1 MRIFKYLKRKFFPRH
16 LLGRFILI
24 ILLPMV
30 ILQAMIGIYFFNKHW
45 DTISRRLAND
55 VIGEIRLIAHWSE
68 MQEDPSAKL
77 DVFEKNLGLQLNWK
91 ADEKLSYDKT
101 NERLSSAKLRNKIE
115 DLPYPQTTYTN
126 EKGEQE
132 IDIQLSKGVLNI
144 VVPRK
149 RFFSTTVPSFLWWM
163 LGSSVL
169 LFTIAFLF
177 MKNQVRAITRLAKA
191 AELFGMGQ
199 EVRFKPEGAYEVRLA
214 GLSFIEM
221 KERIARY
228 MSERTSMLAGVSH
241 DLRTPL
247 TRMKLELSMMEPD
260 ETTQMLHQ
268 DINEMESMLTG
279 YLDFARGAGKEKMEE
294 IDLDLFLTSLVEKYK
309 RVGFGVSLHIE
320 QTAKVM
326 ARPHELMRAFSNLIS
341 NAQNYATKT
350 NVSMGIRDDMI
361 QVTVDDNGPGIPA
374 KKRDEVF
381 KPFYRVEPSRNKNTG
396 GVGLGMTIARD
407 TILSHGGEIKLET
420 SPMKGLRV
428 LITLPI
434 KNDIAQ

>member
-1 MRIFKYLKRKFFPRH
+1 MMFFKWFKRKFFPRH

-24 ILLPMV
+24 ILLPLV
-30 ILQAMIGIYFFNKHW
+30 ILQTLVGIYFFNKHW

-55 VIGEIRLIAHWSE
+55 VIGEVRLIAQWAE
-68 MQEDPSAKL
+68 GQENPAEKL
-77 DVFEKNLGLQLNWK
+77 EVFEKNLGLRLDWQGG
-91 ADEKLSYDKT
+91 EKLSYDKT
-101 NERLSSAKLRNKIE
+101 NEYLSAAKLRSNIE
-115 DLPYPQTTYTN
+115 DLPYPQNSFTN
-126 EKGEQE
+126 TKGEQE
-132 IDIQLSKGVLNI
+132 IDIQLSKGVLRI
-144 VVPRK
+144 IVPRK

-163 LGSSVL
+163 LGSSAL
-169 LFTIAFLF
+169 LFVIAFLF

-221 KERIARY
+221 KERLARY

-268 DINEMESMLTG
+268 DIDEMECMLTG

-294 IDLDLFLTSLVEKYK
+294 IDLDLFLTSLVDKYK

-326 ARPHELMRAFSNLIS
+326 ARPHELMRALSNLIS

-350 NVSMGIRDDMI
+350 NVSMGVRGDMI
-361 QVTVDDNGPGIPA
+361 QITVDDNGPGIPA
-374 KKRDEVF
+374 KKREEVF

-407 TILSHGGEIKLET
+407 TILSHGGNIELET

-428 LITLPI
+428 LITLP
-434 KNDIAQ
+434 KKDNLEQ